1 MDDDD
6 NGRYRT
12 ESIKFPGPFSFV
24 QNFTWNLY
32 PAWQHDST
40 LRRIR
45 LPSPFLDLSRA
56 KGVVSFSILTSHVCP
71 VRGSSRSICAQ
82 YRILSLLRRFS
93 PLYVDFF
100 SSSPRCVAHSR
111 VRNEL
116 EPKLREGRRDE
127 KGLER
132 GNRTANGARRRVK
145 DEKEKSKKEGQRND
159 GREGGERRKTRRKG
173 VERGK
178 KREKNA

>member
-1 MDDDD
+1 M
-6 NGRYRT
+6 
-12 ESIKFPGPFSFV
+12 
-24 QNFTWNLY
+24 
-32 PAWQHDST
+32 
-40 LRRIR
+40 
-45 LPSPFLDLSRA
+45 
-56 KGVVSFSILTSHVCP
+56 
-71 VRGSSRSICAQ
+71 
-82 YRILSLLRRFS
+82 
-93 PLYVDFF
+93 
-100 SSSPRCVAHSR
+100 AHSR

-159 GREGGERRKTRRKG
+159 GREGRERRKTRRKG
-173 VERGK
+173 VVRGK